1 MQIGFSITLLDSRH
15 FYHGYDSRQTLSEL
29 ENILAEGIIIKP
41 FDVDKLGLQIAEIS
55 QGKTDTSL
63 VTYC

>member
-1 MQIGFSITLLDSRH
+1 MTQDKL
-15 FYHGYDSRQTLSEL
+15 LSEL
-29 ENILAEGIIIKP
+29 ENTLAEGIIIKP